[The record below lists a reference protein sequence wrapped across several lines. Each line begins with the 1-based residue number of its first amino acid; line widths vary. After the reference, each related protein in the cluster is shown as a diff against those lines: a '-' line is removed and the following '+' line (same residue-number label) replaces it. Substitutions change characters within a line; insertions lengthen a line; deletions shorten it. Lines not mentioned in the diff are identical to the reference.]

1 MTGPGR
7 FSIRRRAAIAGLGAA
22 FAIRTRPA
30 AAAEVTLRYAGT
42 LPTSHHNA
50 IGQVRLAERVKEL
63 TAGAVEIQVFPAG
76 QLYGARDIPTAVV
89 SGGVDMGHNLTSVWS
104 TDPVAEIPDLPFLFA
119 DAAHAERCWD
129 PAGPLSRGFAAH
141 VERRRMKLIHTM
153 FFGSLF
159 DFGNNLRL
167 IRTPADLQGMKI
179 RGYGRLS
186 AEGLRALGAS
196 PIVMS
201 PGEMYLAIQ
210 RGTIDGAIT
219 GVTSLESRK
228 IWEVTKHATITGAAF
243 GVMAVNISLAR
254 FNALKPAH
262 QEALMKAGEE
272 VFRWSVQE
280 SEARDQSSTKFLI
293 DKGIETKVLTAE
305 EKAAWAVGFAPAAKS
320 WEDRASPE
328 AKQLVEQVRA
338 LRTGA

>member
-1 MTGPGR
+1 M
-7 FSIRRRAAIAGLGAA
+7 SIHRRTVLGTLAAAA
-22 FAIRTRPA
+22 VHIRPA
-30 AAAEVTLRYAGT
+30 SAAEVTLRYAGT

-50 IGQVRLAERVKEL
+50 QGQQRLADRVKEL
-63 TAGAVEIQVFPAG
+63 TSGEVEIQVFPAG

-104 TDPVAEIPDLPFLFA
+104 TDSIAEIPDLPFLFA

-129 PAGPLSRGFAAH
+129 ATGPLYRGFAALM
-141 VERRRMKLIHTM
+141 ERRRMKMIHAM

-159 DFGNNLRL
+159 DFGNNVRL
-167 IRTPADLQGMKI
+167 IRAPADLNGLKI

-201 PGEMYLAIQ
+201 PGEMYLGIQ

-228 IWEVTKHATITGAAF
+228 IWEVVKYATITGAAF
-243 GVMAVNISLAR
+243 GVMAVNISTAR
-254 FNALKPAH
+254 WNTLRPAH
-262 QEALMKAGEE
+262 QEALMKAGED
-272 VFRWSVQE
+272 VYRWAAQE
-280 SEARDQSSTKFLI
+280 SARRDAHSTQFLQ
-293 DKGIETKVLTAE
+293 DKNIETLVLSADQKVAWS
-305 EKAAWAVGFAPAAKS
+305 AAFAPAVAA
-320 WEDRASPE
+320 WEGRASNE
-328 AKQLVEQVRA
+328 AKQIVEAVRA
-338 LRTGA
+338 LRTTS

>member
-1 MTGPGR
+1 MR
-7 FSIRRRAAIAGLGAA
+7 IHRRTMLGALVAAPALRGRAAQ
-22 FAIRTRPA
+22 
-30 AAAEVTLRYAGT
+30 AAEVTLRYAGT

-50 IGQVRLAERVKEL
+50 QGQQRLADRVKEL
-63 TAGAVEIQVFPAG
+63 TNGEVQIQVFPAG

-104 TDPVAEIPDLPFLFA
+104 TDAVAEIPDLPFLFA

-129 PAGPLSRGFAAH
+129 PSGPLHRGFAAH
-141 VERRRMKLIHTM
+141 MERRRMTMVHTM

-159 DFGNNLRL
+159 DFGNNVRL
-167 IRTPADLQGMKI
+167 IRAPSDLQGLKI

-201 PGEMYLAIQ
+201 PGEMYLGIQ

-228 IWEVTKHATITGAAF
+228 IWEVVRHATITGAAF
-243 GVMAVNISLAR
+243 GVMAVNIATAR

-262 QEALMKAGEE
+262 REALLKAGEE
-272 VFRWSVQE
+272 VFRWSVEE
-280 SEARDQSSTKFLI
+280 SERRDRASTQFLI
-293 DKGIETKVLTAE
+293 DKGIQTHNLSAE
-305 EKAAWAVGFAPAAKS
+305 EKTAWGRGFAPAVAA
-320 WEDRASPE
+320 WEGRASAE
-328 AKQLVEQVRA
+328 AKQIVAAVQA
-338 LRTGA
+338 LRTAA

>member
-1 MTGPGR
+1 MTSPGTA
-7 FSIRRRAAIAGLGAA
+7 SIRRRTVLAGLGAA
-22 FAIRTRPA
+22 AAIRTQPVR
-30 AAAEVTLRYAGT
+30 AAEVTLRYAGT

-50 IGQVRLAERVKEL
+50 QGQVRFAERVREL
-63 TAGAVEIQVFPAG
+63 TGGQVEIQVFPAG

-89 SGGVDMGHNLTSVWS
+89 SGGVDMGFNLTSVWS

-129 PAGPLSRGFAAH
+129 PSGPLFRGFAAH
-141 VERRRMKLIHTM
+141 MERRRMKLVHTM

-159 DFGNNLRL
+159 DFGNNVRL
-167 IRTPADLQGMKI
+167 IRTPSDLQGLKI
-179 RGYGRLS
+179 RGYGKLS
-186 AEGLRALGAS
+186 SEGLRALGAS

-210 RGTIDGAIT
+210 RGTIDGVIT

-243 GVMAVNISLAR
+243 GVMGVNISLAR
-254 FNALKPAH
+254 WSALRPPH
-262 QEALMKAGEE
+262 QEALLKAGEE

-280 SEARDQSSTKFLI
+280 SEARDRSSTQFLI
-293 DKGIETKVLTAE
+293 DKGIETKVLSAE
-305 EKAAWAVGFAPAAKS
+305 EKRTWGTGFSSAVKS
-320 WEDRASPE
+320 WEDRASAE